1 MKRVK
6 YIAIVTARKNSERVK
21 NKNLKLLIKNHY
33 CSSA

>member
-21 NKNLKLLIKNHY
+21 NKNLKIINKKPL
-33 CSSA
+33 